1 MQPFKLVSTVT
12 HVDFDKPYYY
22 TCAYNNTIAQHAFAI
37 SQLMHSWSAGDVINS
52 SMAANQTRLHLA
64 FRQIILSSLLLLT
77 CSKLLTCSMKFTW
90 AFHLLYCEQQK
101 PKNERGYLL
110 SMEVASYLKLV
121 LTC

>member
-12 HVDFDKPYYY
+12 HVDFDKPYYC

-52 SMAANQTRLHLA
+52 SMAANQTCLHLA
-64 FRQIILSSLLLLT
+64 FRQSSLFPDL
-77 CSKLLTCSMKFTW
+77 SMLLTCSMKFTW
-90 AFHLLYCEQQK
+90 AFHLSYCEQQK

-121 LTC
+121 PTC